1 MSNRNILQALQSAGG
16 AGGAGLDVDEVFST
30 FLYEGNGG
38 TQTITNGIDL
48 TEGGL
53 VWNKARDVGTYHAL
67 TDTERGGQY
76 TLYSPTTDAQVDR
89 GNDFITSFNSN
100 GYSIGA
106 DGLINDTNSYVS
118 WTFRKAPK
126 FFDVVTYTGNGSGNQ
141 TFNHS
146 LGCVPG
152 MVIIKNTSRSGQD
165 WWVWVNDSITA
176 NEGRLNDTGDFGY
189 NVIGTV
195 TDTTVQTLNQN
206 QFATNYSGDSYVA
219 YLFAHNNNDG
229 EFGPDGDA
237 DIIKCGSFTGNGS
250 STGPVVDLGFEPQW
264 LLVKN
269 ASASSHW
276 YILDVMRGWDV
287 GGSGTGTINLR
298 ANAEFVE
305 QAMGLIDPNSTGFQ
319 VKTSGSFINGSG
331 NTIIY
336 MAIRRGSLNVPDDAT
351 KVFGLQNYSGTPSTG
366 PQTGFVTDFSLLGQ
380 VTGGDKW
387 YAGSRLTG
395 INYMKANTAAA
406 ETTNQ
411 YQVWDRMDGAWTS
424 AINGYMLWGWK
435 RAPGYF
441 DVVTYTGNGGGNRNI
456 THNLGSA
463 PGMLWLKRR
472 DGSSPYGDWYVQ
484 HTGIAASNYLKLNE
498 NSAKTTSP
506 DAWNSTYASADVF
519 RVGSDNNVN
528 TYEYIVYLF
537 GTVAGVSKVGSYTGN
552 GSSQNIDCGFSNGA
566 RFVLIKRTDGAGNWC
581 LFDTARGIVSGNDFL
596 LRLNNAD
603 AQSSD
608 YDQVDPL
615 SSGFTVVRNGQAEI
629 DVNYSGLE
637 YIFYAIA

>member
-1 MSNRNILQALQSAGG
+1 MAKLAKLLQAVAG

-30 FLYEGNGG
+30 FLYAPTGSAM
-38 TQTITNGIDL
+38 TITNNIDL
-48 TEGGL
+48 SGEGGL
-53 VWNKARDVGTYHAL
+53 VWLKNRDGDNHHL
-67 TDTERGGQY
+67 FDTERGTPY
-76 TLYSPTTDAQVDR
+76 TIRTNENSAQA
-89 GNDFITSFNSN
+89 NPSNSLTAFNSN
-100 GYSIGA
+100 GFTIGNYTE
-106 DGLINDTNSYVS
+106 INSTNQPVVS

-126 FFDVVTYTGNGSGNQ
+126 FFDVVTYSGNGTNNQ

-298 ANAEFVE
+298 ANAAFAE

-336 MAIRRGSLNVPDDAT
+336 MAIRRGPLAVPDDAT
-351 KVFGLQNYSGTPSTG
+351 KVFGLDAAVNSSYPRFTAGFPVDMSITTTTSGDPKE
-366 PQTGFVTDFSLLGQ
+366 V
-380 VTGGDKW
+380 
-387 YAGSRLTG
+387 ASRLTG
-395 INYMKANTAAA
+395 GVYMRSNGANAEQSSSNY
-406 ETTNQ
+406 
-411 YQVWDRMDGAWTS
+411 VWDNMTGAYFNSKT
-424 AINGYMLWGWK
+424 NGLSWMWK

-441 DVVTYTGNGGGNRNI
+441 DVVCYTGDGTASHTIN
-456 THNLGSA
+456 HNLGVI
-463 PGMLWLKRR
+463 PEMIWTKNR
-472 DGSSPYGDWYVQ
+472 DNAQDWVVYHSGIGRKLLILNNTDAETSYNFFPYDPTSSTWIVKNHPTTNTSGDDYVSYFF
-484 HTGIAASNYLKLNE
+484 A
-498 NSAKTTSP
+498 
-506 DAWNSTYASADVF
+506 
-519 RVGSDNNVN
+519 
-528 TYEYIVYLF
+528 
-537 GTVAGVSKVGSYTGN
+537 TVAGVSKVGSVTHS
-552 GSSQNIDCGFSNGA
+552 GSSTDVDCGFSSGA
-566 RFVLIKRTDGAGNWC
+566 RLVILKRTDASGDWYIW
-581 LFDTARGIVSGNDFL
+581 DSARGIVSGNDPYL
-596 LRLNNAD
+596 LLNRAD
-603 AQSSD
+603 AQVTNTD
-608 YDQVDPL
+608 YIDPL
-615 SSGFTVVRNGQAEI
+615 SSGFQITG
-629 DVNYSGLE
+629 DFTDGT